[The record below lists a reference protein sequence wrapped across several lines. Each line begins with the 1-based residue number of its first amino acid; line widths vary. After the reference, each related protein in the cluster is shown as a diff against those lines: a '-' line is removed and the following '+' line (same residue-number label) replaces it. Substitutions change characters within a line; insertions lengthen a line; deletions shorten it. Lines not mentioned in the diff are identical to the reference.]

1 ELFEDEDGNVEN
13 PVDEGMRMKVSEDP
27 DTKYVQLPAAD
38 LSSYE
43 GGVRVLLGQIMAVSG
58 LPAHYLG
65 TLTDAPTSADSMR
78 AAEASLSARAAARQ
92 AQFGRSWE
100 DVAKLVVAVRDG
112 VDPLG
117 VDVRVQWAETRTRS
131 VGQEGE
137 AAVWGVVAV
146 LGVAVRG
153 GVDPL
158 GVDVRVQ
165 WADTSARSV
174 AQEADAAV
182 KLFTAGLLPASE
194 TLARIGYSDDQVNSI
209 MDDRIKEQS
218 PVPN

>member
-1 ELFEDEDGNVEN
+1 
-13 PVDEGMRMKVSEDP
+13 
-27 DTKYVQLPAAD
+27 
-38 LSSYE
+38 
-43 GGVRVLLGQIMAVSG
+43 SG

-117 VDVRVQWAETRTRS
+117 VDVRVQWA
-131 VGQEGE
+131 
-137 AAVWGVVAV
+137 
-146 LGVAVRG
+146 
-153 GVDPL
+153 
-158 GVDVRVQ
+158 
-165 WADTSARSV
+165 DTTTRSV

-194 TLARIGYSDDQVNSI
+194 TLARIGYTDDQVNSI
-209 MDDRIKEQS
+209 LDDRIKERT
-218 PVPN
+218 PDTERKTAYDENYTGNWYNN